1 MNNYKFSEY
10 TANYISGVMSLRKPQ
25 RKSLEILDDLVGD
38 IDLNKSL
45 DKDALKDKAHN
56 NYPIFTDYDR
66 AFPSFTFALAT
77 GVGKTRLMG
86 TFITYLYTRK
96 NIKNFLVV
104 APSLTIY
111 NKLINDFANSSS
123 SKYVFN
129 GVGCFDFGHM
139 LLVVMNIVRLTLVIF
154 LMLKYLYIMLK
165 NLIQTMKID
174 VSIL

>member
-66 AFPSFTFALAT
+66 AFPSLLLLLQQ
-77 GVGKTRLMG
+77 V
-86 TFITYLYTRK
+86 
-96 NIKNFLVV
+96 LV
-104 APSLTIY
+104 
-111 NKLINDFANSSS
+111 KQD
-123 SKYVFN
+123 
-129 GVGCFDFGHM
+129 
-139 LLVVMNIVRLTLVIF
+139 
-154 LMLKYLYIMLK
+154 
-165 NLIQTMKID
+165 
-174 VSIL
+174 